1 MKKNVLAYFL
11 TGLILGALLVG
22 LFWFMSEPKEVVSE
36 DLSGI
41 APESGGVT
49 EGSFHWIDFFANATT
64 SDHGFSPDTYGYNAT
79 SSSATSTDSGTYIDI
94 TGAKRATA
102 YFSRTGIYQN
112 EGTSTFH
119 LEVGQRAVGEGAS
132 AAATTENNLFWVDYN
147 MLIDKVTN
155 ANTAQLTRVAMVSLT
170 GTSTKMYPLDLTSG
184 LVRYVRCNVVETTD
198 GEHSCRL
205 LVQY

>member
-1 MKKNVLAYFL
+1 MKKNVLTYFL

-64 SDHGFSPDTYGYNAT
+64 SDHGFSPTTYGYNAT
-79 SSSATSTDSGTYIDI
+79 SSSATSTDSGTYVDI

-119 LEVGQRAVGEGAS
+119 LEVGQRAVGGDA
-132 AAATTENNLFWVDYN
+132 NDLFWIDYN
-147 MLIDKVTN
+147 MLIDNVTN

-170 GTSTKMYPLDLTSG
+170 GTSTKMYPMDLTSG

-198 GEHSCRL
+198 GQHSCRL
-205 LVQY
+205 LLQY

>member
-64 SDHGFSPDTYGYNAT
+64 SDHGFSPTTYGYNAT
-79 SSSATSTDSGTYIDI
+79 SSSATSTDSGTYVDI

-119 LEVGQRAVGEGAS
+119 LEVGQRAVGGDA
-132 AAATTENNLFWVDYN
+132 NDLFWIDYN
-147 MLIDKVTN
+147 MLIDNVTN
-155 ANTAQLTRVAMVSLT
+155 ANTAQLTRVFSSALT
-170 GTSTKMYPLDLTSG
+170 GTSTKMYPMDLTSG

-198 GEHSCRL
+198 GQHSCRL
-205 LVQY
+205 LLQY

>member
-1 MKKNVLAYFL
+1 MKKNVLTYFL

-64 SDHGFSPDTYGYNAT
+64 SDHGFSPTTYGYNAT
-79 SSSATSTDSGTYIDI
+79 SSSATSTDSGTYVDI

-119 LEVGQRAVGEGAS
+119 LEVGQRAVGGDA
-132 AAATTENNLFWVDYN
+132 NDLFWIDYN
-147 MLIDKVTN
+147 MLIDNVTN
-155 ANTAQLTRVAMVSLT
+155 ANTTQLTRVAMVSLT
-170 GTSTKMYPLDLTSG
+170 GTSTKMYPMDLTSG

-198 GEHSCRL
+198 GQHSCRL
-205 LVQY
+205 LLQY